1 MTSVIPKPR
10 TEKPEINPESLS
22 TSSKLHDVHIV
33 PTPQPLTFSNSINF
47 FFFFFFGAH
56 ILFNKL
62 CFLLFYL
69 TENLEHRGFEKKSL
83 AQGAIRSEKVTAD
96 KMTADRQGRYREIN
110 TS

>member
-10 TEKPEINPESLS
+10 TQKPEINPESLS
-22 TSSKLHDVHIV
+22 TSSKPHVIHIV
-33 PTPQPLTFSNSINF
+33 PTQRPLTFSNSIN
-47 FFFFFFGAH
+47 FFFFGAH

-96 KMTADRQGRYREIN
+96 EMTADRQGRYREIN